1 MLYLQD
7 DGREVWTEV
16 SSVPV
21 CAEGRPTGEAAV
33 IITDIDVRKRAEAAV
48 RENEGRLRELIGELA
63 VAVWET
69 DADGLV
75 VADSPSW
82 RAYTGQ
88 SLQNWMGEGWIDAVH
103 PDDRA
108 RVSAQWRQAVAGL
121 CAIDAVFRLSS
132 VAGGWRRVRTRA
144 APLFDVDGSVRKW
157 VGMNVET
164 VAGDRA

>member
-21 CAEGRPTGEAAV
+21 SAQGRPTGEAAV
-33 IITDIDVRKRAEAAV
+33 VITDIDARKRAEAAV

-88 SLQNWMGEGWIDAVH
+88 SLENWLGEGWIDAVH

-108 RVSAQWRQAVAGL
+108 RVSEQWRQAVAEL
-121 CAIDAVFRLSS
+121 RAIDAVFRLSS

-164 VAGDRA
+164 RSGDRA